1 MGSAAPEG
9 SLRAWLD
16 YGVRYLEGRGVAD
29 ARTDAW
35 ILLEHAANISR
46 SFYYMH
52 MHELLDESDAV
63 EYRRLLAGRGKR
75 IPVQYLTGEAWF
87 YGHCF
92 RVNSHVLIPRQDTEV
107 LVEEALKR
115 IVPGMKVLDLCTG
128 SGCILISILKAA
140 SVTGIGADI
149 SPEAL
154 EMAAKNAKS
163 LGVRA
168 VWAESDLFRNIG
180 GTFHMIVS
188 NPPYIPAEV
197 IEGLEPEVRDHEPRT
212 ALDGGADGLSF
223 YRRIVREAGD
233 YLEDGGWLCLEIGY
247 DQGEDLR
254 KMMAE
259 AGYED
264 VEIIRDLAGLDRV
277 AAGRLEKG
285 RTEGR
290 TSMCGA

>member
-154 EMAAKNAKS
+154 ERAAKNAKS

-212 ALDGGADGLSF
+212 ALDGGEDGLSF